1 MKEKNM
7 RRSCLVLLLLIASSA
22 RSQDAPKPEEP
33 SQAPPQFPAQIEQVT
48 VDVVV
53 VDKKGAPVTD
63 LKAADFTVTEDGV
76 PQSISSFEAVRLPA
90 TPSETPAERP
100 RVSTNVEVPGHEG
113 RAFVIVFDDVHLTR
127 ADGIRAKVAIA
138 EFLKTGVREGDRVT
152 LLSTAGDAWWTAR
165 MEAGR
170 EELMTI
176 LKHLEGRNFPDI
188 APDRMS
194 EYEAMRIQVYND
206 QEVAN
211 RVMRRF
217 EQMGVTQFQQTSS
230 QSKNNDMR
238 DPEIWARASEVY
250 FQSVARNRATLNL
263 IERALAPLAS
273 TKGRKAVIL
282 VSDGFIY
289 DSNLEGFKK
298 VVQAS
303 RRANAAIYYMEC
315 SGLQALPIGMSAE
328 FGGVM
333 DASDVGG
340 GLLDGALASD
350 GSNSLA
356 SDSGGFTV
364 RNTNDLTRGI
374 ERIALESQTYY
385 LLGYSPTNGKRDGK
399 FRKIDVK
406 VARKGIDIRARKG
419 YYAPSDEKEAPRK
432 PGGVDPDLQRALDS
446 PYDLPQIPLR
456 MTAYVQDESMLGKA
470 TTFVVAEVDI
480 KDFTFVEREGR
491 LTDAIEFLMVTAHRE
506 SGEYFRYDQS
516 VDMKLLPATRD
527 KLRETW
533 FGISREFELAAGG
546 YQAKIVVREKNTGRI
561 GTVIHDFEVPDLT
574 QFRVSSVTLSDTLQ
588 PNPEGAK
595 AVPHATLLARRS
607 FKAGSELFAQFAV
620 FGAAKGKDN
629 GMPKVTA
636 GSIIRSADGTVHSR
650 LAPSLITPTSLG
662 KLTRLLGSRLDDYP
676 PGPYEFVLDV
686 HDEVADKV
694 IEIREPFT
702 VEGPGP
708 TASR

>member
-1 MKEKNM
+1 M
-7 RRSCLVLLLLIASSA
+7 RRSCLVLLLLFASSVH
-22 RSQDAPKPEEP
+22 SQDAKKPEEA

-63 LKAADFTVTEDGV
+63 LKAADFTVTEDGA
-76 PQSISSFEAVRLPA
+76 PQAISSFEAVQAPA
-90 TPSETPAERP
+90 TPSATLPERP
-100 RVSTNVEVPGHEG
+100 RVSSNVAVPGHEG
-113 RAFVIVFDDVHLTR
+113 RVFVIVFDDVHLTR
-127 ADGIRAKVAIA
+127 SDGTRAKVAIS

-217 EQMGVTQFQQTSS
+217 EQMGVTQYQQTS
-230 QSKNNDMR
+230 QSMNNDH
-238 DPEIWARASEVY
+238 DPETWARASEVY
-250 FQSVARNRATLNL
+250 FQSVAKNRATLSL
-263 IERALAPLAS
+263 IERALAPLAN
-273 TKGRKAVIL
+273 TKGRKAVLL

-289 DSNLEGFKK
+289 DPNLEGFKK

-315 SGLQALPIGMSAE
+315 SGLSAFPLGMSAE

-333 DASDVGG
+333 DASDVAG

-350 GSNSLA
+350 GSNNLA

-364 RNTNDLTRGI
+364 RNTNDLSRGI
-374 ERIALESQTYY
+374 QRIAVESQTYY

-419 YYAPSDEKEAPRK
+419 YYAPSDEKEPPRK
-432 PGGVDPDLQRALDS
+432 PGGPDPDIQKALDS

-480 KDFTFVEREGR
+480 KDFTFAEKEGR

-506 SGEYFRYDQS
+506 TGEYFRYDQT
-516 VDMKLLPATRD
+516 VDLKLLPATRD
-527 KLRETW
+527 RLRPGEP
-533 FGISREFELAAGG
+533 GLCS
-546 YQAKIVVREKNTGRI
+546 
-561 GTVIHDFEVPDLT
+561 
-574 QFRVSSVTLSDTLQ
+574 
-588 PNPEGAK
+588 
-595 AVPHATLLARRS
+595 
-607 FKAGSELFAQFAV
+607 
-620 FGAAKGKDN
+620 
-629 GMPKVTA
+629 
-636 GSIIRSADGTVHSR
+636 
-650 LAPSLITPTSLG
+650 
-662 KLTRLLGSRLDDYP
+662 TR
-676 PGPYEFVLDV
+676 
-686 HDEVADKV
+686 
-694 IEIREPFT
+694 
-702 VEGPGP
+702 
-708 TASR
+708 